1 MELKKEVKDYL
12 VKQNEK
18 EKLER
23 ILKNSKLKS
32 ITIYTNPQ
40 VPICKHITET
50 LKSEGVKYIEKSTTE
65 NQNEW
70 NEIST
75 IVNMNMVPLVIAN
88 KNYLIYKRDFQNAQ
102 QLIGAIQ
109 VVCNPKFKNQK
120 NEDKILEYIKTN
132 TYQLWN
138 KVDQLEKKIS
148 PLVDV
153 MNSVLNDIENEED
166 SE

>member
-1 MELKKEVKDYL
+1 MVIKLRFIDENNSYILNHNWHGNVRELRNL
-12 VKQNEK
+12 I
-18 EKLER
+18 ER
-23 ILKNSKLKS
+23 VTILS
-32 ITIYTNPQ
+32 Q
-40 VPICKHITET
+40 
-50 LKSEGVKYIEKSTTE
+50 G
-65 NQNEW
+65 
-70 NEIST
+70 
-75 IVNMNMVPLVIAN
+75 
-88 KNYLIYKRDFQNAQ
+88 
-102 QLIGAIQ
+102 
-109 VVCNPKFKNQK
+109 K